1 MKRLL
6 TSVLLAVCAYGQM
19 TVSPTPQ
26 QAGIARGEDVSG
38 YNVVNSF
45 ELGYRFHSVGG
56 NLGKYR
62 SDVNFGNGVRLLGS
76 TLTVNSKEGHGARF
90 DEIVL
95 TTQGLGNDPYQSAN
109 LRVQKNRLYRYDL
122 LWRLNDYY
130 NPALPVGVGAHLM
143 NTTRRMQDHNITL
156 FPQSGFRIFAG
167 YSRNS
172 QSGPA
177 LSTVQLFD
185 SRGAEF
191 PLFSDIR
198 RKQDEYRLGGEF
210 SLFGSK
216 ITWLKTWEYFKDDTP
231 YSLTN
236 PVTNVDGANTLTSF
250 SRVEPYHGRAP
261 GWRVGLLRDKK
272 WYAANARFTY
282 TGGERSFIQDERAIG
297 TDRLASARNR
307 QVLLF
312 GSGRRPVTTANLNLS
327 LFPNDRITISNHSA
341 YHQTRMEGDGSYR
354 ELNNATLDLELVN
367 FQFLGIR
374 TFTNLT
380 DINYRPTKKLGLY
393 GGYNVSQRRIRST
406 ERTDFAGLADTI
418 SAQQSNTIHAGLAGL
433 RIRLANPLTLTLDS
447 EIGRAN
453 RPIYPISER
462 NYHALGARI
471 QYKAKSLLISAFAK
485 TNYNTNSVSLAYHS
499 MRGRTY
505 AADFSWV
512 PAAWFAVDAG
522 YSRQHL
528 DTNSA
533 LAYFAAARLVTDR
546 RSVYTSNIHSGNL
559 GVRFG
564 IRGRADLFVGYSRVQ
579 DAGADDQTIR
589 SGVIDPAQPFDA
601 ALIAASTFPLTFE
614 SPLARLSVRLR
625 ENLRFNV
632 GYQHYRYREDFLLR
646 FGQDYRAH
654 TGFTSVSWSF

>member
-1 MKRLL
+1 MKKLL
-6 TSVLLAVCAYGQM
+6 VFPFATACLFGQA
-19 TVSPTPQ
+19 TVAPTPQ
-26 QAGIARGEDVSG
+26 QAGTARGEDVAG

-56 NLGKYR
+56 NEGKYR
-62 SDVNFGNGVRLLGS
+62 SDVNFRNGIRLLGS
-76 TLTVNSKEGHGARF
+76 TLTVNSREGHGGKF

-109 LRVQKNRLYRYDL
+109 LRIAKNRLYRYDL

-130 NPALPVGVGAHLM
+130 NPALPVSGGAHFM
-143 NTTRRMQDHNITL
+143 DTTRRMQDHNITL
-156 FPQSGFRIFAG
+156 FPQSGFRLFAG

-198 RKQDEYRLGGEF
+198 RKQDEYRLGAEF
-210 SLFGSK
+210 TIFGSK

-231 YSLTN
+231 YSLNN
-236 PVTNVDGANTLTSF
+236 PITTPDDVNSVTSF

-261 GWRVGLLRDKK
+261 GWRVGLLRDRG
-272 WYAANARFTY
+272 WYSANARFTY
-282 TGGERSFIQDERAIG
+282 SGGERSFIQDERAIG

-307 QVLLF
+307 QILLF
-312 GSGRRPVTTANLNLS
+312 GTGRRPVTTATLTLS
-327 LFPNDRITISNHSA
+327 LFPNDKLTITNHSA
-341 YHQTRMEGDGSYR
+341 YHQVRMEGDGRYQ
-354 ELNNATLDLELVN
+354 ELNNATLGFELVN

-380 DINYRPTKKLGLY
+380 DVNYRPAKRLGLY

-406 ERTDFAGLADTI
+406 ERTEFAGFPEATI
-418 SAQQSNTIHAGLAGL
+418 AEQSNTIHAGLAGI
-433 RIRLANPLTLTLDS
+433 RVRLASPLTLNLDA
-447 EIGRAN
+447 EVGRAN
-453 RPIYPISER
+453 RPIFPTSER
-462 NYHALGARI
+462 DYHALGTRL
-471 QYKAKSLLISAFAK
+471 QYKAKSLLMSAFAR

-499 MRGRTY
+499 MRARTY

-512 PAAWFAVDAG
+512 LASWFAVDAG

-533 LAYFAAARLVTDR
+533 LAYFVSNRFITDR
-546 RSVYTSNIHSGNL
+546 RSIYTSNIHSGNL

-564 IRGRADLFVGYSRVQ
+564 IRDRADLFLGWSRVQ
-579 DAGADDQTIR
+579 DVGADDRIR
-589 SGVIDPAQPFDA
+589 LGVVDPSLPFDS
-601 ALIAASTFPLTFE
+601 ALVAASTFPLTFE
-614 SPLARLSVRLR
+614 SPLVRLSIKIR

-646 FGQDYRAH
+646 SGQDYRAH
-654 TGFTSVSWSF
+654 TGYSSLSWSF